1 MMNVDE
7 VLAKMDAPDSSK
19 EEIQYIIDENLRVIS
34 IPPLGVVLGVEG
46 DKDVNSAKFK
56 MVRYYKGID
65 LSKFDIRIN
74 FANANGDLSYYTVK
88 NPTVTDDTLT
98 FEWLVGYLATK
109 YKGTVRFVVR
119 MIITDASTG
128 EVHQAFDTTV
138 GEAQSLEGLL
148 VDTPTDEKVYDL
160 VAQLKADLT
169 DHLNNLVEGI
179 PADYSELTKKV
190 DDNTSEISEL
200 KEDLTDVAGT
210 VGIEIAYS
218 GKFVEI
224 EPSEP
229 ILADTQWSTQG
240 NAVFSKTSSTMTA
253 GKFPVVSGNKIKLYG
268 IYNGT
273 VVYPLGIFVDENNGI
288 ILVVGN
294 TDNEATIYGYK
305 QQYTLARKEALEVT
319 VPEGAKYVLVNGRN
333 KTSGTLIV
341 CPSKAEMYVN
351 NSEQTKIKDIE
362 FSPLYKKKIGFAGDS
377 VCYGNGY
384 VGGYARIIGEN
395 NEVTVQNLGIGSTY
409 LEMEVAGSTVIT
421 SVNGQRTTWTTLKN
435 GTFDPSLVD
444 FSLTDDY
451 GRIRYAKREW
461 TSKHQYEYTEVTQS
475 EWNGTDSLYIFRN
488 SIPERVQYFDT
499 DCDYIIMEGGI
510 NDVLGGLYLGEVT
523 EGFTSE
529 LNTHT
534 VLGGTEQMCRNLLAR
549 FADKKLGFI
558 LIHKVLQLPFTP
570 PPNADG
576 TQKLYFDKIKEVLNK
591 YSIPV
596 LDLYNKSGLNTGMD
610 SFLKYTLATSANPN
624 GDGVHPTE
632 EGYRKFYVPK
642 IEAWLKSL

>member
-1 MMNVDE
+1 MNLLKYLEPMKNIPERFSNLAFWRE
-7 VLAKMDAPDSSK
+7 VRKLKTNIVATF
-19 EEIQYIIDENLRVIS
+19 ENVES
-34 IPPLGVVLGVEG
+34 WGTSVEG
-46 DKDVNSAKFK
+46 EIDSL
-56 MVRYYKGID
+56 KG
-65 LSKFDIRIN
+65 
-74 FANANGDLSYYTVK
+74 
-88 NPTVTDDTLT
+88 
-98 FEWLVGYLATK
+98 E
-109 YKGTVRFVVR
+109 
-119 MIITDASTG
+119 
-128 EVHQAFDTTV
+128 
-138 GEAQSLEGLL
+138 
-148 VDTPTDEKVYDL
+148 
-160 VAQLKADLT
+160 
-169 DHLNNLVEGI
+169 
-179 PADYSELTKKV
+179 
-190 DDNTSEISEL
+190 
-200 KEDLTDVAGT
+200 LTDVAGT
-210 VGIEIAYS
+210 VGIEMTYS
-218 GKFVEI
+218 GRFVEI

-229 ILADTQWSTQG
+229 ILADTQWSIQG
-240 NAVFSKTSSTMTA
+240 NVVSSKTYSTMTA

-268 IYNGT
+268 LYNGT
-273 VVYPLGIFVDENNGI
+273 IVYPLGIFVDENNVI
-288 ILVVGN
+288 ISQVGN
-294 TDNEATIYGYK
+294 TDNEATIYGYE

-351 NSEQTKIKDIE
+351 NSEQKKVKDIQ

-377 VCYGNGY
+377 ICYGNGY

-395 NEVTVQNLGIGSTY
+395 NEMTVQNLGIGSTY

-421 SVNGQRTTWTTLKN
+421 SVNGRRTIWTTLSN

-461 TSKHQYEYTEVTQS
+461 TSKHQYEFTEVTQS
-475 EWNGTDSLYIFRN
+475 EWNGTDPLYIFKN
-488 SIPERVQYFDT
+488 SIPERVQYFDS

-529 LNTHT
+529 LDTHT

-596 LDLYNKSGLNTGMD
+596 LDLYNESGLNTGID
-610 SFLKYTLATSANPN
+610 QFLKYTMATSASPN
-624 GDGVHPTE
+624 GDGTHPNE

-642 IEAWLKSL
+642 IESWLKSL

>member
-1 MMNVDE
+1 MQRIKIDFDNPGLPKRLNVMENDAQSRFFE
-7 VLAKMDAPDSSK
+7 AELYQGGKAYSAPSGATYSIMYHGFGPQNEGWYDTISDGAGKRAACTVSGNVVTCELARQA
-19 EEIQYIIDENLRVIS
+19 LRVPGHMTVILCVTDSTGYMLKGWPIMANVRNDDYNDGAEVEMYFNLSSSVSNSIDQLKKAIADAEQAQKDIETKAAEALAS
-34 IPPLGVVLGVEG
+34 IPEDYTELDSNV
-46 DKDVNSAKFK
+46 KQI
-56 MVRYYKGID
+56 KG
-65 LSKFDIRIN
+65 
-74 FANANGDLSYYTVK
+74 
-88 NPTVTDDTLT
+88 
-98 FEWLVGYLATK
+98 
-109 YKGTVRFVVR
+109 
-119 MIITDASTG
+119 
-128 EVHQAFDTTV
+128 
-138 GEAQSLEGLL
+138 
-148 VDTPTDEKVYDL
+148 
-160 VAQLKADLT
+160 
-169 DHLNNLVEGI
+169 
-179 PADYSELTKKV
+179 
-190 DDNTSEISEL
+190 
-200 KEDLTDVAGT
+200 DLTDVAGT
-210 VGIEIAYS
+210 VGIEMAYS

-240 NAVFSKTSSTMTA
+240 NTVSSKTSSTMTA

-268 IYNGT
+268 LYNGT
-273 VVYPLGIFVDENNGI
+273 AIYPLGIFVDENNVI

-294 TDNEATIYGYK
+294 TDSEATIYGYK
-305 QQYTLARKEALEVT
+305 QQYTLASKEALEVT

-333 KTSGTLIV
+333 KTSGTSIV

-351 NSEQTKIKDIE
+351 NSEQTKVKDIE

-377 VCYGNGY
+377 ICYGNGY
-384 VGGYARIIGEN
+384 VGGYAKIIGEN
-395 NEVTVQNLGIGSTY
+395 NEMTVQNLGIGSTY
-409 LEMEVAGSTVIT
+409 LEMEVAGSTVVT

-523 EGFTSE
+523 KGFTSE
-529 LNTHT
+529 LDTHT
-534 VLGGTEQMCRNLLAR
+534 VLGGTEQMCRKLLAR

-624 GDGVHPTE
+624 GDGVHPNE

>member
-1 MMNVDE
+1 MRRIKIDFDNPGLPKRLDVMENDAQSRFFEAELYQGGKAYSAPSGATYSIMYHGFGPQNEGWYDTINDGAGKRAACTVSGNVVTCE
-7 VLAKMDAPDSSK
+7 LARQA
-19 EEIQYIIDENLRVIS
+19 LRVPGHMTVILCVTDPTGYMLKGWPITANVRNDNYSDGEEVEMYFNISGNVSNAIEQLKKAIAEAEQAIKDIETKAAEALAS
-34 IPPLGVVLGVEG
+34 IPE
-46 DKDVNSAKFK
+46 D
-56 MVRYYKGID
+56 
-65 LSKFDIRIN
+65 
-74 FANANGDLSYYTVK
+74 YTELDSNVK
-88 NPTVTDDTLT
+88 
-98 FEWLVGYLATK
+98 
-109 YKGTVRFVVR
+109 
-119 MIITDASTG
+119 
-128 EVHQAFDTTV
+128 Q
-138 GEAQSLEGLL
+138 
-148 VDTPTDEKVYDL
+148 
-160 VAQLKADLT
+160 
-169 DHLNNLVEGI
+169 
-179 PADYSELTKKV
+179 
-190 DDNTSEISEL
+190 L

-210 VGIEIAYS
+210 VGIETTYS
-218 GKFVEI
+218 EKFIEI

-229 ILADTQWSTQG
+229 IFEDTSWSTQG
-240 NAVFSKTSSTMTA
+240 NSVSAKASGTMTA
-253 GKFPVVSGNKIKLYG
+253 GKFPVIPGDKIKLYG
-268 IYNGT
+268 LYNGT
-273 VVYPLGIFVDENNGI
+273 AVYPLGIFVDQNNVI
-288 ILVVGN
+288 ISQVGN
-294 TDNEATIYGYK
+294 TDNEATIYGYE

-333 KTSGTLIV
+333 KTSGTSIV

-351 NSEQTKIKDIE
+351 NSEQTKVKDIE

-377 VCYGNGY
+377 ICYGNGY
-384 VGGYARIIGEN
+384 VGGYAKIIGEN

-475 EWNGTDSLYIFRN
+475 EWNRTDSLYIFRN

-523 EGFTSE
+523 EGFASE
-529 LNTHT
+529 LDTHT

-549 FADKKLGFI
+549 FAGKKLGFI

-570 PPNADG
+570 PSNADG

-624 GDGVHPTE
+624 GDGVHPNE

>member
-1 MMNVDE
+1 M
-7 VLAKMDAPDSSK
+7 
-19 EEIQYIIDENLRVIS
+19 
-34 IPPLGVVLGVEG
+34 
-46 DKDVNSAKFK
+46 
-56 MVRYYKGID
+56 
-65 LSKFDIRIN
+65 
-74 FANANGDLSYYTVK
+74 
-88 NPTVTDDTLT
+88 
-98 FEWLVGYLATK
+98 
-109 YKGTVRFVVR
+109 
-119 MIITDASTG
+119 
-128 EVHQAFDTTV
+128 
-138 GEAQSLEGLL
+138 
-148 VDTPTDEKVYDL
+148 
-160 VAQLKADLT
+160 
-169 DHLNNLVEGI
+169 
-179 PADYSELTKKV
+179 
-190 DDNTSEISEL
+190 
-200 KEDLTDVAGT
+200 
-210 VGIEIAYS
+210 
-218 GKFVEI
+218 
-224 EPSEP
+224 
-229 ILADTQWSTQG
+229 
-240 NAVFSKTSSTMTA
+240 
-253 GKFPVVSGNKIKLYG
+253 
-268 IYNGT
+268 
-273 VVYPLGIFVDENNGI
+273 
-288 ILVVGN
+288 
-294 TDNEATIYGYK
+294 
-305 QQYTLARKEALEVT
+305 
-319 VPEGAKYVLVNGRN
+319 LVNGRN
-333 KTSGTLIV
+333 KTSGTSIV

-351 NSEQTKIKDIE
+351 NSEQTKVKDIE

-377 VCYGNGY
+377 ICYGNGY
-384 VGGYARIIGEN
+384 VGGYAKIIGEN

-523 EGFTSE
+523 KGFTSE
-529 LNTHT
+529 LDTHT

-610 SFLKYTLATSANPN
+610 SFLKYTLATSANHN
-624 GDGVHPTE
+624 GDGVHPNE